1 MNNLVSVQVDAE
13 LLQEQSE
20 AIGTL
25 MNQRD
30 LNGTLRN
37 HLEGLWNMCHAMLDD
52 VASGKVQP
60 VLIRDPE
67 AFGRGMVKLLT
78 EHAEWS
84 QATFGTDA
92 VRGPNGPLEHL
103 KDEVVEAQAKPHDIL
118 EFADCFLL
126 LMDALRRAKH
136 TPDQLLEAAVKKL
149 HINKTE
155 RKWETPVDPDS
166 PVYHVPEE
174 EYEESVAAV
183 QSAIEN
189 FERVQ
194 SQYRKNGASDTEP
207 STAFQLIIVDALRGN
222 MEVEGSGNN
231 WSLYEGA
238 GRAKAAKALTEAAQD
253 VVTAIGEYEPTPK
266 ALLDYLREYCWRV
279 KFDGGDA

>member
-13 LLQEQSE
+13 LLREQSE
-20 AIGTL
+20 TIGTL

-37 HLEGLWNMCHAMLDD
+37 HLEGLWNMCHAMLDA
-52 VASGKVQP
+52 VADGKVQP

-67 AFGRGMVKLLT
+67 AFGRGMAKLLT

-84 QATFGTDA
+84 QATFGLDSA
-92 VRGPNGPLEHL
+92 RGPYGPLEHL
-103 KDEVVEAQAKPHDIL
+103 KVEVVEAQEKPEDLL
-118 EFADCFLL
+118 EFADCLLL

-136 TPDQLLEAAVKKL
+136 TPDQLLEAAQKKL
-149 HINKTE
+149 QINRG
-155 RKWETPVDPDS
+155 RKWDVAADPDS
-166 PVYHVPEE
+166 AVYHVPEE
-174 EYEESVAAV
+174 EYEESVAEV

-238 GRAKAAKALTEAAQD
+238 GRAKAAKALTDAAQI

-266 ALLDYLREYCWRV
+266 ALLDYLRDYCWRV
-279 KFDGGDA
+279 KFDI